1 MNSQS
6 SNRSKFW
13 FIWRTPLILAALTL
27 FALIIALVKTGIW
40 HWAAWAAL
48 ATPIVV
54 SIWHSLA
61 RKK

>member
-1 MNSQS
+1 VNTPS
-6 SNRSKFW
+6 SNSSKFW

-40 HWAAWAAL
+40 HWVAWVAL
-48 ATPIVV
+48 AAPIIVGF
-54 SIWHSLA
+54 WYSLV